1 MTDYKQ
7 TLNLPKTD
15 FPMKANLSQRE
26 PEILK
31 FWQDINLYQKSREQN
46 IGREKFVL
54 HDGPPYANGKI
65 HQGGALNK
73 ILKDIVVKSKLMS
86 GYDSPYIPGWD
97 CHGLPIEV
105 NVEKLIGKAGEKVS
119 RHEFLQACRQY
130 ATEQKEI
137 QKTGFIRLGVMGD
150 WEHPYLTMDFK
161 YEADVIRALGKIIAN
176 GHLLHGQKPVHWCT
190 ACGSA
195 LAEAEVEYREHNSP
209 AIDVAFKVIDKQEF
223 LKHFNLSAAISD
235 EIIVPIWTTTPW
247 TLPANQAVALN
258 PKLIYVLVQT
268 PGKILLIAKDLL
280 TSVMQRY
287 AITEYAVLAE
297 CLGEELENIKLQHPF
312 LAREVPII
320 LGEHVTVDAGTGA
333 VHTAPGHGQDDYVVG
348 VRYKLPIENPVDA
361 SGKFLPNTQFFA
373 GEEVFA
379 ANKHVIAVLQEKG
392 NLLHSARIQHSYPH
406 CWRHKTPLIFR
417 ATPQWFISMDKNGL
431 RQKALAEIER
441 VEWLPD
447 WGKIR
452 IKNMVAQRPDWCIS
466 RQRAWGS
473 PLTLFVHKETFA
485 LHPDSMNLIEKVAQ
499 LVEKS
504 GAEAWSKLEARD
516 LIGDDA
522 NEYEKT
528 TDILDVWFDSGVSHT
543 AVMLRRAELGYPAD
557 IYLEGSDQH
566 RGWFQSSLIT
576 AVAMYDSAPFKT
588 VLTHGHVLDAK
599 GYKMSKS
606 LGNVI
611 SPEDLTK
618 KFGADVLRLWVA
630 SADYVDDIP
639 CSEESLSRTSDAY
652 RRLRNTV
659 RFLLANT
666 QDFVLTE
673 HAVSKDQML
682 ALDCWIVDAARL
694 LQEKIKQAYERYQFH
709 VIYHELHNFCTVE
722 LGSFYLDIIKD
733 RQYTTKTDSL
743 ARRSAQTA
751 IYHVLQ
757 ALVRWL
763 APILSFTAE
772 EIWRYLPDKNA
783 DSVLLTTWYNDLTAI
798 PVDAKMNQDF
808 WQSIRKVKDE
818 VNKELERQRAAGI
831 IGAGLDA
838 EVILF
843 CEDKLLEKMQLLGD
857 ELRFVF
863 ITSAAKALSLAHA
876 PVDAVN
882 TDDSGLRLKVEPST
896 YQKCPRCWQH
906 RSDIGKDATHP
917 EICGRCVENVA
928 GSGEQRRFV

>member
-1 MTDYKQ
+1 MTDYKN

-26 PEILK
+26 PDSLK
-31 FWQDINLYQKSREQN
+31 FWQDIDLYQTVCKQN
-46 IGREKFVL
+46 SGREKFIL

-86 GYDSPYIPGWD
+86 GYDSPYVPGWD

-105 NVEKLIGKAGEKVS
+105 NVEKQIGRVGDKVTKD
-119 RHEFLQACRQY
+119 EFVQACRQY

-137 QKTGFIRLGVMGD
+137 QKAGFIRLGVIGD

-176 GHLLHGQKPVHWCT
+176 GHLTHGQKPVHWCT

-209 AIDVAFKVIDKQEF
+209 AIDVAFKVVNKQEF
-223 LKHFNLSAAISD
+223 LKCLGLNESEGDIV
-235 EIIVPIWTTTPW
+235 VPIWTTTPW

-258 PKLIYVLVQT
+258 PKLAYVLVKT
-268 PGKILLIAKDLL
+268 PEKNLLIAKELL
-280 TSVMQRY
+280 ATVMERY
-287 AITEYAVLAE
+287 AITDYTILAE
-297 CLGEELENIKLQHPF
+297 VLGEKLEHIKLQHPF
-312 LAREVPII
+312 LERHVPLV

-333 VHTAPGHGQDDYVVG
+333 VHTAPGHGQDDYIIG

-361 SGKFLPNTQFFA
+361 HGKFLPNTQFFA

-392 NLLHSARIQHSYPH
+392 NLLHSTRVQHSYPH

-417 ATPQWFISMDKNGL
+417 ATPQWFISMDKNDL
-431 RQKALAEIER
+431 RQKTLAEIEK
-441 VEWLPD
+441 VEWIPD

-452 IKNMVAQRPDWCIS
+452 IKNMVEQRPDWCIS
-466 RQRAWGS
+466 RQRLWGS
-473 PLTLFVHKETFA
+473 PLTLLVHKETFA
-485 LHPDSMNLIEKVAQ
+485 LHPNSLELIEKIAQ
-499 LVEKS
+499 LVEKN
-504 GAEAWSKLEARD
+504 GVEAWSKLAAKE
-516 LIGDDA
+516 LIGDEAKD
-522 NEYEKT
+522 YEKT

-543 AVMLRRAELGYPAD
+543 AVLRQRAELGYPAG

-576 AVAMYDSAPFKT
+576 AVAMYGNAPFKT

-618 KFGADVLRLWVA
+618 KFGADIIRLWVA
-630 SADYVDDIP
+630 STDYTDDIP
-639 CSEESLSRTSDAY
+639 CSEESIARTADAY
-652 RRLRNTV
+652 RRIRNTV

-666 QDFVLTE
+666 QDFILAE
-673 HAVSKDQML
+673 HAVAAEQML
-682 ALDCWIVDAARL
+682 ALDRWIVDSARL
-694 LQEKIKQAYERYQFH
+694 LQAKIKQAYQQYQFH

-733 RQYTTKTDSL
+733 RQYTLKTDSL

-751 IYHVLQ
+751 IYYVLQ
-757 ALVRWL
+757 ALIRWL

-772 EIWRYLPDKNA
+772 EIWRYLPDKA
-783 DSVLLTTWYNDLTAI
+783 AASVFLTTWYDKLAAI
-798 PVDAKMNQDF
+798 PASDKMNQDF
-808 WQSIRKVKDE
+808 WQAMRQVKDE

-831 IGAGLDA
+831 IGAGLEA

-843 CEDKLLEKMQLLGD
+843 CEERLLEKLQLLGD

-863 ITSAAKALSLAHA
+863 ITSGAKALPLAHA
-876 PVDAVN
+876 PSDAVN
-882 TDDSGLRLKVEPST
+882 TDNSGLRIKVEPST
-896 YQKCPRCWQH
+896 YKKCIRCWHH
-906 RSDIGKDATHP
+906 RSDVGSDPSHP
-917 EICGRCVENVA
+917 EICSRCVANIT
-928 GSGEQRRFV
+928 GSGEQRKYV